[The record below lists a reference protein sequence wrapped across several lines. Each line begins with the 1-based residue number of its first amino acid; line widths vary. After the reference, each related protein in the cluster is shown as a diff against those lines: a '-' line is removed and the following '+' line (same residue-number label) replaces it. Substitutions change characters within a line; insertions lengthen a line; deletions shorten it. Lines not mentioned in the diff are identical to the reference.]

1 MDHPFI
7 SAKKLTDDELQQRM
21 QKCQNLLY
29 AEMQC
34 GHTGMVDSIRMQLD
48 VYELELSERMYI
60 QRYDE
65 FAKKNPDGTIEIG
78 TIQEIETVDP
88 DANVDIPVQ
97 RQKDL

>member
-34 GHTGMVDSIRMQLD
+34 GHSGMVDSIRMQLE
-48 VYELELSERMYI
+48 VYELELSERMYT
-60 QRYDE
+60 RRFDE
-65 FAKKNPDGTIEIG
+65 FAAKNPDGTIEIG
-78 TIQEIETVDP
+78 TIQEVETVDP
-88 DANVDIPVQ
+88 EENIDIPVK